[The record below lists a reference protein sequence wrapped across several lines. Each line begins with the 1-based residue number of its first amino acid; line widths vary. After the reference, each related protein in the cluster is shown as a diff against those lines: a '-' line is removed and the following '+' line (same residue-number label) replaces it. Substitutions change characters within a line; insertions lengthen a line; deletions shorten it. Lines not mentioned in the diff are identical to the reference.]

1 MEVVDLVLLQEERD
15 AVDIALHALILEGEH
30 GGEIELRLD
39 LDAHGGEA
47 VAGFGVGLARMQ
59 QRLGG
64 DAADIEAGAAMR
76 GALLHHGH
84 LHAELRRADGADI
97 TAGPGADDDQVITHI
112 DTLSPLLF
120 GRQRLL
126 AVPTLP

>member
-1 MEVVDLVLLQEERD
+1 MEVVDLVLPQEELD
-15 AVDIALHALILEGEH
+15 AVDIALHALILERQH

-59 QRLGG
+59 QRFGG